1 MLFRAKQF
9 FEIFF
14 SNYERNWMGF
24 DSFWWVN
31 LPTVLF
37 IAQMFRY
44 FIEHVCVIL
53 KKKIWKK
60 KKKKKKKF

>member
-1 MLFRAKQF
+1 MLFSAKQF

-37 IAQMFRY
+37 IA
-44 FIEHVCVIL
+44 HVLFLTTMLLLPSVIPTSGGE
-53 KKKIWKK
+53 
-60 KKKKKKKF
+60 FGCFGCR

>member
-37 IAQMFRY
+37 IAQMLFLPTMLLLPS
-44 FIEHVCVIL
+44 VIPTSGG
-53 KKKIWKK
+53 
-60 KKKKKKKF
+60 